1 MVVFPL
7 IIPFCLGEAICS
19 SYFTKNSAI
28 VKVSSQYA
36 IICDQIFTPSHYLSP
51 SIIWLKHEYTVKQS
65 KCWMQKRKGN
75 EAEAIKHRVEHTGAH
90 PPVPL
95 PVSEWKFGT
104 TGSYHVS
111 LLKGETPFLSFHLLL
126 PQFCHQL
133 IFLLTSP
140 PAFSSVGVAQL
151 PRSTN
156 HNVHKT
162 VFLFPTAF
170 SRSLL
175 ITAH

>member
-1 MVVFPL
+1 
-7 IIPFCLGEAICS
+7 
-19 SYFTKNSAI
+19 
-28 VKVSSQYA
+28 
-36 IICDQIFTPSHYLSP
+36 
-51 SIIWLKHEYTVKQS
+51 
-65 KCWMQKRKGN
+65 MQKRKGN
-75 EAEAIKHRVEHTGAH
+75 KAEAIKHRVEHTGAH

-175 ITAH
+175 ITAHWSFACFDGQVIWLPAIMLYVCRYFSTCTIYYISKSVIFKGI